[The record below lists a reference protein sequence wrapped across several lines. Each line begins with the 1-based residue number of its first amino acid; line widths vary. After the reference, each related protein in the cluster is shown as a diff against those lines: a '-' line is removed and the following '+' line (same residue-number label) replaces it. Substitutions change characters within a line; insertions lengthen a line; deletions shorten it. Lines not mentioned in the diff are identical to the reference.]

1 MLCFSSLC
9 SGNKNKTTQTTSNL
23 AFCLYHL
30 ERSRPRKN
38 SYFQVT
44 LLTERQLTEISTQ
57 REEDED
63 GLDEEESG
71 DERERQDEME
81 EE

>member
-1 MLCFSSLC
+1 MSCFSSFC
-9 SGNKNKTTQTTSNL
+9 SGKRKKNTQTKSNL
-23 AFCLYHL
+23 AFCLHHL

-38 SYFQVT
+38 GYFEVT

-63 GLDEEESG
+63 GLDEEENG
-71 DERERQDEME
+71 DERKKQDEME
-81 EE
+81 EG